1 MIGSDVEVLMT
12 SFVLVHGGA
21 HGAWCWDRV
30 VPFLRSDRR
39 VDAVVAVDLTGHG
52 VRRNVKPLEAITLD
66 DYVDDV
72 VREIEDRDLRKVV
85 LVGHSLAGI
94 TVPQVAARVPDRVQ
108 WLIYLSTSNPP
119 AGQSINDLMK
129 HPLSPIARGID
140 FELMFCNDLDGETTA
155 WLLSQLGPEP
165 PGPLAQP
172 VTPTVLPAD
181 LDSTYILL
189 ERDEA
194 LPPEYQREQARN
206 AGVREVVPL
215 DAGHSAFAS
224 RPRELAD
231 LLLRYA

>member
-1 MIGSDVEVLMT
+1 VT

-21 HGAWCWDRV
+21 HGAWCWDRLA
-30 VPFLRSDRR
+30 PLLRSDRR

-52 VRRNVKPLEAITLD
+52 ARRSAKPLEAITLD

-72 VREIEDRDLRKVV
+72 VREIEDRDLRDVV

-94 TVPQVAARVPDRVQ
+94 TIPRAAARVASRMRRLV
-108 WLIYLSTSNPP
+108 YLSTSNPP
-119 AGQSINDLMK
+119 AGQSVNDLMK
-129 HPLSPIARGID
+129 QPLSPVSRGVD
-140 FELMFCNDLDGETTA
+140 YELMFCNDLDDETRE
-155 WLLSQLGPEP
+155 WLLSRLGPEP

-172 VTPTVLPAD
+172 LAPAALPAD
-181 LDSTYILL
+181 LASTYILL
-189 ERDEA
+189 ERDQA
-194 LPPEYQREQARN
+194 LLPEFQREQARN
-206 AGVREVVPL
+206 AGAREIVPF

>member
-1 MIGSDVEVLMT
+1 MT

-21 HGAWCWDRV
+21 HGAWCWDRL

-52 VRRNVKPLEAITLD
+52 ARRDAKPLEAITVG

-72 VREIEDRDLRKVV
+72 VREILERDLRRVV

-94 TVPQVAARVPDRVQ
+94 TIPRAAARVPDRMRRLV
-108 WLIYLSTSNPP
+108 YLSTSNPAP
-119 AGQSINDLMK
+119 GRSINDLMK
-129 HPLSPIARGID
+129 EPLSPVTRGID
-140 FELMFCNDLDGETTA
+140 FKRMFCNDLDDETAA
-155 WLLSQLGPEP
+155 WLLSHVGPEP
-165 PGPLAQP
+165 PGPMAEP
-172 VTPTVLPAD
+172 VVAVALPED

-194 LPPEYQREQARN
+194 LLPDFQRAQART
-206 AGVREVVPL
+206 ARAREIVPF

-224 RPRELAD
+224 RPRELAA